1 MEGKNVLSTIPF
13 GKFKGYPINDMD
25 KDYMKKFVKYKR
37 FTSNKGFMDRVRKS
51 KFSYLVK
58 GKSKKKGSL
67 RKPKKTVKKKYN
79 KLMYFYMDNCG
90 WCDRFTPTWRKLIK
104 ENNRNKKVNMVKIN
118 GPNNLTTATK
128 YGVVSYPTI
137 ILLKDNK
144 PYKYDGDRSL
154 DDLLDFIN

>member
-1 MEGKNVLSTIPF
+1 MKRTKVSRLMPF
-13 GKFKGYPINDMD
+13 GKFKGMGIDEMEE
-25 KDYMKKFVKYKR
+25 DYMKKFVKYKR

-58 GKSKKKGSL
+58 DKKKSSL
-67 RKPKKTVKKKYN
+67 RKPKKTVKKKLN
-79 KLMYFYMDNCG
+79 KLMYFYMDGCVF
-90 WCDRFTPTWRKLIK
+90 CDKFTPTWRKLIK
-104 ENNRNKKVNMVKIN
+104 ENNRNKIVNMVKIN

-137 ILLKDNK
+137 ILLKGNK
-144 PYKYDGDRSL
+144 PYTYDGDRSL

>member
-37 FTSNKGFMDRVRKS
+37 FTANKGFMDRVRKS

-58 GKSKKKGSL
+58 DKKKSSL
-67 RKPKKTVKKKYN
+67 RKPKKTVRKKLT
-79 KLMYFYMDNCG
+79 KLMYFYMDGCVF
-90 WCDRFTPTWRKLIK
+90 CDKFTPTWNKLIK
-104 ENNRNKKVNMVKIN
+104 ENNKNKKVNMVKIN